1 MLGLRVKRGTDVVA
15 SAVLLLLLV
24 PILCI
29 IGVAIVLTSRGPVLF
44 RQMRLGRDGVPFEM
58 LKFRTMVAGAQR
70 RERLDDEGATIQA
83 PDDPRVTRVGRL
95 LRQFSI
101 DEIPQLWNV
110 LRGDMSI
117 VGPRPDLVESMQHYT
132 HHMMRKLNMRPGIT
146 GLAMVRGRNAISWSE
161 RVRWDIQYVDTWSP
175 SLDARIA
182 LKTVWVVLTRR
193 GIFTK
198 AR

>member
-1 MLGLRVKRGTDVVA
+1 MRAKRAVDIVA
-15 SAVLLLLLV
+15 SVVLLLLLA
-24 PILCI
+24 PLLFI
-29 IGVAIVLTSRGPVLF
+29 IGVAIVLTSRGPILF
-44 RQMRLGRDGVPFEM
+44 RQMRLGRDGVPFEI
-58 LKFRTMVAGAQR
+58 LKFRTMVAGAHL

-95 LRQFSI
+95 LRQFSM

-110 LRGDMSI
+110 LGGDMSI

-132 HHMMRKLNMRPGIT
+132 NDMMRKLGMRPGIT

-161 RVRWDIQYVDTWSP
+161 RVRWDVQYVDTWSP

-182 LKTVWVVLTRR
+182 LQTVWVVLTRR
-193 GIFTK
+193 GIFTTV
-198 AR
+198 R